1 MNAPQTPKTPPEKET
16 GSRTIPWGARL
27 ALLLFMGVAAVT
39 VWVTNQQ
46 LTHRF
51 TDSTRNRGELR
62 LALYSGNLVSE
73 LRRHAIVPQL
83 LARDQTLIA
92 ALQSQDFSLS
102 TQRLLSFIDEIGAN
116 SIMLMASDGR
126 TVAATNRNRLG
137 ENHRNEAYFV
147 DAARARSTVFSVIKR
162 EVGGYRFTY
171 S

>member
-1 MNAPQTPKTPPEKET
+1 MTAPLDAKDTLTKP
-16 GSRTIPWGARL
+16 SRSGAVPWQARL
-27 ALLLFMGVAAVT
+27 ALVLFMAVAAAT

-83 LARDQTLIA
+83 LARDQVLIA

-102 TQRLLSFIDEIGAN
+102 TQRLISFVDEIGAA
-116 SIMLMASDGR
+116 SIMLMARDGR

-137 ENHRNEAYFV
+137 ENHVTRLISSMLHGPNP
-147 DAARARSTVFSVIKR
+147 RCSR
-162 EVGGYRFTY
+162 
-171 S
+171 